1 MGAIE
6 LITLGLEEHI
16 LEGHAGVE
24 IILIPVH
31 AVGIDM
37 VPLRIGIG
45 AVVAGAVVPTLRYP
59 IRILLQIV
67 AALTLV
73 QHATLAIGQFTQRG
87 MTERVGSR
95 ENLIEIAT
103 LVIVECEVQERVARR
118 LRRIDEASLIE
129 TEIGLAYLIKALSI
143 CLRHNAHRDTGRAM
157 TEHADGSRIGAD
169 G

>member
-1 MGAIE
+1 
-6 LITLGLEEHI
+6 
-16 LEGHAGVE
+16 
-24 IILIPVH
+24 
-31 AVGIDM
+31 
-37 VPLRIGIG
+37 
-45 AVVAGAVVPTLRYP
+45 
-59 IRILLQIV
+59 
-67 AALTLV
+67 
-73 QHATLAIGQFTQRG
+73 